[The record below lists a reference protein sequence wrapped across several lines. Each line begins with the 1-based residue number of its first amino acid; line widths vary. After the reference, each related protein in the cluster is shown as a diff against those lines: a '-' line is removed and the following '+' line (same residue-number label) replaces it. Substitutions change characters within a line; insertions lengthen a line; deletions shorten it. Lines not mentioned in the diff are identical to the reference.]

1 MCNNHAQALRALE
14 VVSKE
19 VDSRSIIARP
29 FPMDTNIDK
38 LSAFFGEHGAVR
50 GGGCLGLGKMLG
62 KM

>member
-1 MCNNHAQALRALE
+1 MQALRALE

-38 LSAFFGEHGAVR
+38 LASFFGEHGKVR
-50 GGGCLGLGKMLG
+50 EGAWEDVEV
-62 KM
+62 